1 LEQTE
6 SQQTPLQERYTFLIK
21 EIAIQNKS
29 SYGRLNKNTKEAER
43 IKVQQFQSGEWPGP
57 LENIGKT
64 IITDLL
70 NEGFRKTSVRD
81 VYRTIQ
87 PEHKRKWESHIVEE
101 SELSESEFKEAEE
114 SVFDHT
120 EEFAQR
126 TLSDKQ
132 LDKLS
137 TAERKE
143 VLEQEIGSRKSRK
156 TIDNDRIKHLQEYAD
171 NAGIKLVDKVTKQL
185 PPPEFWG
192 ESEVSEVLES
202 LERQHEILSNMFG
215 DLKGQVIHFKPTNET
230 QKKALVELKEHVDK
244 AFIPYAKVAI
254 EWCEGLKTVMRN
266 ITDEKYSDTNRAWMR
281 NAEDKFW
288 AYGNHGSGEVNA
300 VLTNKVILKLGF
312 KEFKDEDGQVLKS
325 IPVIVKTTVKRE
337 TTREEL
343 GDKTIVE
350 PQGQLDLVCPNCQ
363 FEYNR
368 PFLPDEYRDLVAGD
382 LFHQAKTTLL
392 HDGLSNAID
401 ALANNITTEHIK
413 DPIEWMKEEIKRKY
427 HREATEQE
435 LKDVEFKED
444 VEKIKDVDI
453 NPKDLTEKRHGML
466 RNAATRR
473 LEKAQ
478 HFSDQS

>member
-1 LEQTE
+1 MEQTE
-6 SQQTPLQERYTFLIK
+6 SEVSDLQNQYINLVK
-21 EIAIQNKS
+21 ECVIS
-29 SYGRLNKNTKEAER
+29 SRSYHGRITKLVREAER
-43 IKVQQFQSGEWPGP
+43 TLVKMFESGEWEGP
-57 LENIGKT
+57 PTQISTKLKQ
-64 IITDLL
+64 DLK
-70 NEGFRKTSVRD
+70 NEGLTEGQLGHIHRIV
-81 VYRTIQ
+81 Q
-87 PEHKRKWESHIVEE
+87 PEHRDPSQRRDQLVTD
-101 SELSESEFKEAEE
+101 SEFEELEE
-114 SVFDHT
+114 SVFDQT
-120 EEFAQR
+120 EEFAER

-137 TAERKE
+137 SAERKE

-156 TIDNDRIKHLQEYAD
+156 TIDNDRIKHLQEYAEKQ
-171 NAGIKLVDKVTKQL
+171 NIKLVDKVTKQL
-185 PPPEFWG
+185 PPEQFRG
-192 ESEVSEVLES
+192 QTETYYVLEE
-202 LERQHEILSNMFG
+202 LERQHEILSNMFK
-215 DLKGQVIHFKPTNET
+215 DLKQQVYNFKPTTET
-230 QKKALVELKEHVDK
+230 EQKALAELENHVTK
-244 AFIPYAKVAI
+244 AFTPYAKVAI

-312 KEFKDEDGQVLKS
+312 KEFKDEDGTVLKS

-343 GDKTIVE
+343 GDKTIIE
-350 PQGQLDLVCPNCQ
+350 PQGQLDIVCPNCQ
-363 FEYNR
+363 FEFNR
-368 PFLPDEYRDLVAGD
+368 PFLPDEFRDLIAGD

-401 ALANNITTEHIK
+401 ALANNVTIEHVK
-413 DPIEWMKEEIKRKY
+413 DPIEWMKQEYQKRYKRQPTQEEI
-427 HREATEQE
+427 
-435 LKDVEFKED
+435 DNVEYKED
-444 VEKIKDVDI
+444 IEKIKDVDI
-453 NPKDLTEKRHGML
+453 DPKDLTEKRHGML